1 MFAAVYADVASWHP
15 IRARQRNYR
24 DRFHDNGDTLHARCQ
39 VDKIVPRES
48 GFVVCSGLGMLAT
61 FCRKTEANYRGPCN
75 VAFSTAKVGNGTRT
89 AYSREILNYC
99 HIES

>member
-1 MFAAVYADVASWHP
+1 MFAAVHADVASWHP

-61 FCRKTEANYRGPCN
+61 FC
-75 VAFSTAKVGNGTRT
+75 
-89 AYSREILNYC
+89 
-99 HIES
+99 HIGLAGME